1 MLHITL
7 SLLSGW
13 AIFSLSLASFNP
25 SHNLDALN
33 RTLHGRV
40 RAIEPFA
47 LPCFSTFEGKPV
59 HRNDALCAERQANY
73 ADPLYRRN
81 FPSAYMYDTS
91 SINASDTTSEGQCLL
106 DISNPRNPV
115 AWEGRDCKLGN
126 LASYYLDVRGACDA
140 IKVFQYAQKS
150 GLRISIKNSGHTYVE
165 DASLSGSLLLWTRNL
180 NKLRYADKFVL
191 EGCSSEKKFNT
202 ITTGA
207 GISCGEAYEFADKHG
222 VTILC
227 GYSQT
232 VGISGGW
239 VMGGGHSVLSNVYG
253 LGADRV
259 VQFKLVTPEGEL
271 RIANKC
277 QNTDLFWALRGGG
290 GGTYG
295 LIIESTHMVESRIE
309 MSVASI
315 SLPSNASKAVGDFM
329 DILVDTAVSLAEDG
343 WGGHIYGTRIV
354 YVNPLLK
361 NAADARRSMKKVT
374 NFVISHGGT
383 SNITVSSSWYKFFQD
398 YVLSSTYSV
407 GNLQLIG
414 TQLAPIE
421 LFVDDNHKKTLKAF
435 FRSEIGKGNLPYIP
449 VGSPYLSR
457 KHLQSNDTS
466 ANPVWYRSL
475 WEIGIGGSFA
485 WNSTFDQRL
494 KVVRDLQKG
503 TKSLQALTLGGAAYK
518 NEANPFTTNWRQA
531 WFGDNYA
538 RLLAIKH
545 KYDPHRDLRCWG
557 CVGWTEQ
564 DAELS
569 SYRAFT
575 HIADQQSL

>member
-1 MLHITL
+1 MFLRLSKRL

-13 AIFSLSLASFNP
+13 VIFNLSLASFNP

-47 LPCFSTFEGKPV
+47 LPCFSMLEGKPV
-59 HRNDALCAERQANY
+59 RRDDVLCAERQANY
-73 ADPLYRRN
+73 ADPSYRRG
-81 FPSAYMYDTS
+81 FPGAYMYDTS
-91 SINASDTTSEGQCLL
+91 TINASDKTSKGQCLL
-106 DISNPRNPV
+106 DTSNPRNPV

-126 LASYYLDVRGACDA
+126 LPSFYLDVRGACDA
-140 IKVFQYAQKS
+140 IKVFRYAQKS
-150 GLRISIKNSGHTYVE
+150 ELKISIKNSGHTYAE
-165 DASLSGSLLLWTRNL
+165 DASSSGSLLLWTRNL
-180 NKLRYADKFVL
+180 NKLRYTDKFVPK
-191 EGCSSEKKFNT
+191 GCLADETFNT

-227 GYSQT
+227 GYSPT
-232 VGISGGW
+232 VGLSGGW

-253 LGADRV
+253 LGVDRV
-259 VQFKLVTPEGEL
+259 VQFKLVTPDGRL

-295 LIIESTHMVESRIE
+295 LTIESTHIVESRIE

-315 SLPSNASKAVGDFM
+315 SLPPNTSTAVRDFM
-329 DILVDTAVSLAEDG
+329 DLLVDTAVSLAEDG

-361 NAADARRSMKKVT
+361 SAVDAKQSMKNITHFVT
-374 NFVISHGGT
+374 SHGGT
-383 SNITVSSSWYKFFQD
+383 SNITVSSSWYNFFQD
-398 YVLSSTYSV
+398 HVLSSTYSV

-414 TQLAPIE
+414 TQLAPTE
-421 LFVDDNHKKTLKAF
+421 LFLDENKKSKLKAF
-435 FRSEIGKGNLPYIP
+435 FHSEIGKGNLPYIP

-457 KHLQSNDTS
+457 KHLKPNETS
-466 ANPVWYRSL
+466 VNPAWYNSL

-494 KVVRDLQKG
+494 KVVKDLQKG

-518 NEANPFTTNWRQA
+518 NEANPFTTNWKQA

-538 RLLAIKH
+538 KLLATKH
-545 KYDPHRDLRCWG
+545 KYDPRRILRCWR

-564 DAELS
+564 DEELS

-575 HIADQQSL
+575 HIDD